1 MRQRSV
7 HTDRR
12 KKTGAPEKQPGN
24 QATVLHA
31 AREIPAACVE
41 PPKGNKEAVG
51 RNIPVTAENPAG
63 ALPEIGNNNNIGLV
77 ITGAGFQ
84 PCLPLAH
91 VVGGSEV
98 CVPICSADLQAAE
111 FV

>member
-41 PPKGNKEAVG
+41 SPKGNKEAVRG
-51 RNIPVTAENPAG
+51 NVPIPAENPAG
-63 ALPEIGNNNNIGLV
+63 ALPEIGNNNNISLV
-77 ITGAGFQ
+77 INGAGFQ

-91 VVGGSEV
+91 FVGGTQV
-98 CVPICSADLQAAE
+98 
-111 FV
+111 